1 MCGADCWQVSE
12 SETENIIAL
21 DPFQNFRGH
30 PNEFS
35 WLAKT
40 PSWILARTELLAL
53 AGLHSLV
60 FDPDF
65 FFLAAFDRLP
75 PLLYC
80 RRSRNSLW
88 NFCDRLIQDYL
99 SSQTLQIRPQ
109 WSVLSVTSAFW
120 SKGPRLFRTA
130 SFWRLSITCRNKGW
144 TSDASYFT
152 VTLSACVVKRICC
165 LD

>member
-1 MCGADCWQVSE
+1 M
-12 SETENIIAL
+12 
-21 DPFQNFRGH
+21 NFRGSQRFEPTSVGLNI
-30 PNEFS
+30 PNSFMDFGKDRIVGISWRSFS
-35 WLAKT
+35 RLW
-40 PSWILARTELLAL
+40 PRLL
-53 AGLHSLV
+53 
-60 FDPDF
+60 
-65 FFLAAFDRLP
+65 FLAAFDRLP

-165 LD
+165 LDQGPYN